1 MKILMCKFNTQK
13 RSSELNFEKILFTIF
28 TITFVLMVIVQ
39 TALLNQDVRIL
50 LDVDAGLE
58 GTPLEAE
65 EYLYKDGIV
74 VLKLLSQD
82 TCPDLKILVN
92 GTEIARFDENEL
104 IITVRDGD
112 VIEAD
117 GSRVPD
123 SLEVGIKS
131 TSSNISLDSIYREFK
146 VDSSVKKLARIRIK

>member
-1 MKILMCKFNTQK
+1 MKVLICRFNTQK
-13 RSSELNFEKILFTIF
+13 KRSEINIEKILFLIF
-28 TITFVLMVIVQ
+28 SVSFALMVVVQ
-39 TALLNQDVRIL
+39 AALLNQDVRIF

-92 GTEIARFDENEL
+92 GTEIARFTENEL
-104 IITVRDGD
+104 IITVKDGD

-117 GSRVPD
+117 GSQVPY

-131 TSSNISLDSIYREFK
+131 TSSNILLDSIYRQFK
-146 VDSSVKKLARIRIK
+146 IDSSIKKLARIRIK